1 MFLKRR
7 IRFYQR
13 LDVRMALWYTI
24 TFLTIIILIFGFLD
38 YRLRRNL
45 LKEIDRMLADEAQ
58 EIIKEG
64 IKKSGSFN
72 DQLKD
77 YEKVVS
83 NHRYYPIA
91 FRVLDQ
97 KGKIIFSSATLSD
110 LSFPKVFLDHVSY
123 QKPINTTLNVYHH
136 GTTPFRLC
144 TYFYREGGELKYVVQ
159 IATHLRTMRKS
170 IENFREHLFIAF
182 FLALFFGSIGG
193 WFLSRQSLKPI
204 DKITEATK
212 RITANN
218 LSERL
223 PLQGTGDDLDRLV
236 RTINQMMERLEESF
250 EKLSRFTGDA
260 AHELRTPLASLKGE
274 TEVLLSRKRSSED
287 YQEALT
293 NNLERLDFLIKLVN
307 DLLILSQADEG
318 KASLKIENLNFSEL
332 LKELY
337 EAFNI
342 VVMQKKISF
351 TLSAP
356 EEVLINF
363 DSIKLKQL
371 FSNLIDNAIKY
382 TPNGGNISLLVQ
394 PGKGQVTVVLKDTGI
409 GIPSDDLPHIFDRFY
424 RVDTSRSRLSG
435 GVGLGLSICQ
445 WIVKAHHG
453 TIDVKSQLHQGT
465 TFTVTLPTKPLGI
478 SPTIKKN

>member
-1 MFLKRR
+1 MRR
-7 IRFYQR
+7 
-13 LDVRMALWYTI
+13 LTPTADI
-24 TFLTIIILIFGFLD
+24 TPSLSGCSI
-38 YRLRRNL
+38 
-45 LKEIDRMLADEAQ
+45 K
-58 EIIKEG
+58 KEG
-64 IKKSGSFN
+64 SFFPPRP
-72 DQLKD
+72 L
-77 YEKVVS
+77 
-83 NHRYYPIA
+83 PGLA
-91 FRVLDQ
+91 
-97 KGKIIFSSATLSD
+97 
-110 LSFPKVFLDHVSY
+110 FPKVSLDHHNY
-123 QKPINTTLNVYHH
+123 QKTVNTTLDVPH
-136 GTTPFRLC
+136 GESSFRIC
-144 TYFYREGGELKYVVQ
+144 TYFYREGGKLKYVIQ
-159 IATHLRTMRKS
+159 IATHLHTMHES
-170 IENFREHLFIAF
+170 IENFRGHLFIAF

-193 WFLSRQSLKPI
+193 WLLSRKSLRPI
-204 DKITEATK
+204 DKITETTK
-212 RITANN
+212 RITASN

-223 PLQGTGDDLDRLV
+223 PLQGTGDDLDRLAT
-236 RTINQMMERLEESF
+236 TINQMMERLEESF
-250 EKLSRFTGDA
+250 QKLSRFTADA
-260 AHELRTPLASLKGE
+260 AHELRTPLAALKGE

-293 NNLERLDFLIKLVN
+293 NNLERLDFLTKLVN

-342 VVMQKKISF
+342 VAMQKKISF
-351 TLSAP
+351 TFSAP
-356 EEVLINF
+356 EEALING

-382 TPNGGNISLLVQ
+382 TSDGGTISLIVQ
-394 PGKGQVTVVLKDTGI
+394 PGKDQVTVVLKDTGI

-453 TIDVKSQLHQGT
+453 TIDVKSQPHQGT
-465 TFTVTLPTKPLGI
+465 TFTVTLPTHPTGI